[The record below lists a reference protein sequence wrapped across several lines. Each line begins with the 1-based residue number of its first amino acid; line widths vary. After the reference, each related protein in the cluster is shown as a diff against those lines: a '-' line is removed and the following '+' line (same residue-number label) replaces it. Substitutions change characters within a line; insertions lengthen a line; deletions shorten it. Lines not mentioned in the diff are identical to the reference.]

1 MKRGQSIIELVFA
14 IVLIGLVLTGV
25 VTLIVKSS
33 GGQTKSTARDK
44 AVTLSR
50 IIMEERVAESK
61 NNPTSFWSKTVVNS
75 QSRSGFDGYT
85 YSIRFEDSTGGDPC
99 YTANRCVRVV
109 VTVAWQE
116 ATAQSIEFRRFF
128 SR

>member
-25 VTLIVKSS
+25 VSLIVKSS

-50 IIMEERVAESK
+50 IAMETMVAESK
-61 NNPTSFWSKTVVNS
+61 NDPVAFWG
-75 QSRSGFDGYT
+75 RSGSMVCPGITEASYT
-85 YSIRFEDSTGGDPC
+85 CNISFVSVTDPPCTATTCRRVQVTINWQNESPITFE
-99 YTANRCVRVV
+99 
-109 VTVAWQE
+109 
-116 ATAQSIEFRRFF
+116 RFF